1 MRNLPELP
9 KKLLYNIGL
18 RLDLYYIVLMEESL
32 VDLYF
37 IKIYK
42 LLWRKHMSKKYIL
55 CSGYVVSRFDN
66 KEHYVNG

>member
-1 MRNLPELP
+1 M
-9 KKLLYNIGL
+9 
-18 RLDLYYIVLMEESL
+18 LMEESL

-42 LLWRKHMSKKYIL
+42 LLWRKHMGKKYML
-55 CSGYVVSRFDN
+55 CPGYVVSGFDN